1 MAACR
6 PECGALKRPYQFCV
20 RVDSGQVYASQSAV
34 RHSRRLSTLLNAGA
48 LNHLAIRI
56 TSPFFGRVPIS
67 SFTSHRTGGIVHRT
81 GAARIL
87 RQSIRPP
94 GVLRYSES
102 AGKQQQA
109 DNCKDSLKHAF
120 SLKIVF
126 RAILSRSYQAS
137 NNLSACPNGNMSRL
151 SSIGR
156 IAGGHDRTATGDE
169 YSPVD
174 AVSLVPAWPGSR
186 RGRSL
191 SWPFPE
197 DCYIMRSPVRS
208 ATTRSAPGSIIR
220 RTCACERFCCRLYL
234 RSELASPEQSAHPP

>member
-1 MAACR
+1 MAAGSSYPSDFEMPRACGGRAAFPCR

-102 AGKQQQA
+102 AGKQQEA

-120 SLKIVF
+120 LLENRIP
-126 RAILSRSYQAS
+126 RDPIAILS
-137 NNLSACPNGNMSRL
+137 
-151 SSIGR
+151 
-156 IAGGHDRTATGDE
+156 
-169 YSPVD
+169 
-174 AVSLVPAWPGSR
+174 SL
-186 RGRSL
+186 
-191 SWPFPE
+191 E
-197 DCYIMRSPVRS
+197 
-208 ATTRSAPGSIIR
+208 
-220 RTCACERFCCRLYL
+220 
-234 RSELASPEQSAHPP
+234 